1 MIPYHMKCFRYT
13 IIYSWIELGYVFCW
27 QIDVLKENL
36 GKAEDE
42 ISELDHII
50 DQVRE
55 VMHQEIGVVK
65 HSPTLLQLIRELDG
79 VEAPNS
85 YWIIMIAPIN
95 VLSLCCTRYCQ

>member
-1 MIPYHMKCFRYT
+1 M
-13 IIYSWIELGYVFCW
+13 
-27 QIDVLKENL
+27 LKENL
-36 GKAEDE
+36 GKAEEE

-65 HSPTLLQLIRELDG
+65 HSPALLQLIRELDG

-85 YWIIMIAPIN
+85 YWIIAPSMFSVCVVQVIVNSEFFFVPYN
-95 VLSLCCTRYCQ
+95 VRWVC

>member
-1 MIPYHMKCFRYT
+1 M
-13 IIYSWIELGYVFCW
+13 YVFSW

-36 GKAEDE
+36 SKAEEE

-55 VMHQEIGVVK
+55 VMHQEIGVIK
-65 HSPTLLQLIRELDG
+65 HSPALLQLIRELDG

-85 YWIIMIAPIN
+85 Y
-95 VLSLCCTRYCQ
+95 